1 MPSGELSRYSHAG
14 RVDGYPRLRPYS
26 GFMFDQCAQIV
37 QRLGLPA
44 HLVSRFDLSSHE
56 SAERSLHLLLATF
69 DETIHLISHTQS
81 AETRAQ
87 EPF

>member
-1 MPSGELSRYSHAG
+1 MPPGEVKRLG
-14 RVDGYPRLRPYS
+14 RVDGYPRLRPYED
-26 GFMFDQCAQIV
+26 FMFDQCAVIV

-44 HLVSRFDLSSHE
+44 HLVRRFDLSSRE
-56 SAERSLHLLLATF
+56 SAERCLHLLLATF
-69 DETIHLISHTQS
+69 DETLHFIARTQS